1 MEKKNIQA
9 MAVAI
14 FAAALFTF
22 AMAEGSGNSEL
33 GEIQDAMRRLNW
45 LNNLQY
51 SYIYTYSAQEEIY
64 AEQMEVWADLLTESW
79 AADYYVTD
87 EDGTLPILKQFSD
100 GKKLYRY
107 IDWAREWTGE
117 AGKDEEGIPRLDELM
132 RLEYTAEDI
141 REVVRTE
148 QEGKIIIS
156 YLLSQEYLEQ
166 AGNERG
172 ADMEKLYRNYE
183 NAATSQAERDSL
195 QISQEQYRQMGSEEV
210 RITYV
215 IDENGMLQSG
225 VCEVTLVQPEIAV
238 EENAAANEN
247 EAAAPGEETQLQYKV
262 QLVIKGYNQDTIL
275 DKIEWYREEI

>member
-1 MEKKNIQA
+1 MGKKNIQA

-14 FAAALFTF
+14 FAAALFIF

-64 AEQMEVWADLLTESW
+64 TEQMEVWADLLTESW

-100 GKKLYRY
+100 GKNLYRY
-107 IDWAREWTGE
+107 IDWAREWTSE
-117 AGKDEEGIPRLDELM
+117 AGKDEAGMPRLNELM

-166 AGNERG
+166 
-172 ADMEKLYRNYE
+172 
-183 NAATSQAERDSL
+183 
-195 QISQEQYRQMGSEEV
+195 YRQMWSEEV

-215 IDENGMLQSG
+215 IDENGILQSG
-225 VCEVTLVQPEIAV
+225 ACEVTLVRSEIAV